1 MRQVGQEDIR
11 CNTCR
16 MRAMDMRKKSRS
28 WFVPLLLVFAVLWA
42 VGKKDTP
49 SAPAQSGVLSAP
61 STFESTS
68 PSPST
73 PAPVSATE
81 HFVSADNLTV
91 RNQPSGKVVS
101 KLKRGEKVQ
110 VFETRNDWARI
121 SIDGQS
127 PKWLSSKSLCSG
139 SGCYFVS
146 KRKPVTQPVQPARQ
160 QTPAYGSSCPCSSG
174 NVCIGPRGGRYCIT
188 SGGNKRYGV

>member
-1 MRQVGQEDIR
+1 MRQVGQEDTR

-16 MRAMDMRKKSRS
+16 MRAIE
-28 WFVPLLLVFAVLWA
+28 VPVMVCPAPACFCRP
-42 VGKKDTP
+42 VG
-49 SAPAQSGVLSAP
+49 SGEEGHAFSPAQSGVLSAP

-81 HFVSADNLTV
+81 HFVSADNLNV

-110 VFETRNDWARI
+110 AFETRNDWARI

-127 PKWLSSKSLCSG
+127 PKWLSSKAC
-139 SGCYFVS
+139 
-146 KRKPVTQPVQPARQ
+146 A
-160 QTPAYGSSCPCSSG
+160 A
-174 NVCIGPRGGRYCIT
+174 GRAAT
-188 SGGNKRYGV
+188 SFRNANQ